1 MVSLATMSRRVDQ
14 ATAAARDL
22 LKVDAARVRKAAATQ
37 SRKDAAAPMRKA
49 PRRVRDGAAPVPEQ
63 RTSGV
68 AAHVPEQRTLGGTAL
83 VGAYGSGSFF
93 NGGANGFFGSGGQS
107 PIQPWMSQSSDPS
120 TW

>member
-1 MVSLATMSRRVDQ
+1 MW
-14 ATAAARDL
+14 
-22 LKVDAARVRKAAATQ
+22 K
-37 SRKDAAAPMRKA
+37 
-49 PRRVRDGAAPVPEQ
+49 Q

-68 AAHVPEQRTLGGTAL
+68 AAHVPEQRTLGGAVL

-93 NGGANGFFGSGGQS
+93 NGGANGFFGSGGQN

>member
-1 MVSLATMSRRVDQ
+1 MSRQER
-14 ATAAARDL
+14 AAAATQNL

-37 SRKDAAAPMRKA
+37 SRKDAAAPMRK
-49 PRRVRDGAAPVPEQ
+49 Q

-68 AAHVPEQRTLGGTAL
+68 AAHVPEQRTLGGAVL

-107 PIQPWMSQSSDPS
+107 PIQPWMYQSSDPS